1 MFSKALI
8 KYIQSLQTKK
18 IRDSEGVFIAEG
30 PKLVEELFL
39 QKIFKLQ
46 HIYCLA
52 EWANLHVKKLSLSDE
67 NYTVIEDFELKKIS
81 ALSTPNQVLALFEK
95 AKNEPAEKYEGLILM
110 LDDIRDPGNMGT
122 IIRSCDW
129 FGVKHIICS
138 ENCVDIYNTK
148 VVQSTM
154 ASLGRP
160 RIFFTNLVKFLKDNS
175 QLPVY
180 AASLEGEQL
189 GNVKVAK
196 DIILII
202 GNEANGISTELM
214 DLATKHITIKKRGEA
229 ESLNAAIA
237 TSIFLFALTDA
248 I

>member
-8 KYIQSLQTKK
+8 KYIQSLQIKK
-18 IRDSEGVFIAEG
+18 FRDSEGVFIAEG

-39 QKIFKLQ
+39 QKIFKFK

-52 EWANLHVKKLSLSDE
+52 DWANLNIKKLGLEAGD
-67 NYTVIEDFELKKIS
+67 YTLIEDFELKKIS
-81 ALSTPNQVLALFEK
+81 SLSTPNQVLAIFEK
-95 AKNEPAEKYEGLILM
+95 AKNEPSSKYEGLTLM

-129 FGVKHIICS
+129 FGVKNIICS
-138 ENCVDIYNTK
+138 ENCVDIYNSK

-160 RIFFTNLVKFLKDNS
+160 KIFYTNLAEFLKGNKK
-175 QLPVY
+175 LPVY
-180 AASLEGEQL
+180 AATLEGEQL
-189 GNVKVAK
+189 KNYKAPK
-196 DIILII
+196 DMILII
-202 GNEANGISTELM
+202 GNEANGISNELM
-214 DLATKHITIKKRGEA
+214 DLATNYITIERRGEA

-237 TSIFLFALTDA
+237 TSILLFALT
-248 I
+248 